1 MDHPAPPRWS
11 RRERQIMDALYALG
25 KATAAEVR
33 SAIADAPSYSAV
45 RALLAILERKGAV
58 RHAEDGTR
66 YVYEPVLP
74 RDEAR
79 ETALKHLLD
88 TFFRGS
94 PKEVVATLL
103 DVSSERLDANQL
115 DELERLIRRAREE
128 GR

>member
-1 MDHPAPPRWS
+1 MNHPAQRWS

-25 KATAAEVR
+25 SATAADLR
-33 SAIADAPSYSAV
+33 SSIVDPPSYSAV

-58 RHAEDGTR
+58 RHTEVGTK

-79 ETALKHLLD
+79 ESALKHLLH

-94 PKEVVATLL
+94 PHEVVATLL
-103 DVSSERLDANQL
+103 DVSAERLDEKQL
-115 DELERLIRRAREE
+115 EELERLIRKARED

>member
-1 MDHPAPPRWS
+1 MDHPAPRWS